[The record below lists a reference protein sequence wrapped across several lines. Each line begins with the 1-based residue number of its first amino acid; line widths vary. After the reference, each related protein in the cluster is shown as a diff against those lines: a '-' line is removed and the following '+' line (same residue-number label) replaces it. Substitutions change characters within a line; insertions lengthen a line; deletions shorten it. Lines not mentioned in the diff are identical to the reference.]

1 MDPRL
6 SNRIYP
12 TPRPIG
18 APAPVQRPTGKT
30 GKASAPQGFQSLLN
44 AALAEQQPL
53 RFSKHAAERIQQ
65 RQISLSPEDLS
76 RLQQAVASAAS
87 KGARDSLIL
96 LNRTAFVV
104 NIPNRTVITA
114 VDEEHMRE
122 NVFTNIDSAVILD

>member
-18 APAPVQRPTGKT
+18 APAPVKRST
-30 GKASAPQGFQSLLN
+30 GKATAAQGFQSVLD
-44 AALAEQQPL
+44 AALAEQQTL
-53 RFSKHAAERIQQ
+53 RFSKHAMERIQQ
-65 RQISLSPEDLS
+65 RQIQLTPADVN
-76 RLQQAVASAAS
+76 RLQQAVVSAAN

-122 NVFTNIDSAVILD
+122 NVFTNIDSAVILN

>member
-12 TPRPIG
+12 TPRPIS
-18 APAPVQRPTGKT
+18 APAPAVKRPTGKAT
-30 GKASAPQGFQSLLN
+30 APQGFQSVLD

-53 RFSKHAAERIQQ
+53 RFSKHAMERIER
-65 RQISLSPEDLS
+65 RQITLTPADVD
-76 RLQQAVASAAS
+76 RLHQAVASAAS

-96 LNRTAFVV
+96 MNRTAFVV

-114 VDEEHMRE
+114 VDEGHMRE